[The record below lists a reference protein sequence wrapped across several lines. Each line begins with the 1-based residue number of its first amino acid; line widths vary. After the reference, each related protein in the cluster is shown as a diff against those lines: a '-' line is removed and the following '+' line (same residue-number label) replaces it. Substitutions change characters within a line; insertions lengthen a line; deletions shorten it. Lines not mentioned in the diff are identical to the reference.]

1 MSARIK
7 TGLIGLGRMGRF
19 YLEEMQKSGEW
30 DIRYICDVNPG
41 IRALAGELSPGS
53 RIIEDEQVIFE
64 DPEIEVV
71 GLFTLADSRLEQIR
85 KAVHYGKHIGKA
97 HSRYRR
103 AGVGGRAAERIVAAA
118 QHGKSLL
125 AEFMVPPVHEAL
137 HRAG

>member
-1 MSARIK
+1 MNTRIK

-85 KAVHYGKHIGKA
+85 KAVHYGKHIISEKPIA
-97 HSRYRR
+97 
-103 AGVGGRAAERIVAAA
+103 
-118 QHGKSLL
+118 
-125 AEFMVPPVHEAL
+125 
-137 HRAG
+137 